1 MLIYRQNLAARG
13 TPRPHSTPDNQD
25 DLPYQRPR
33 KRNRLGRPPK
43 AAPKREWD
51 YVAPILI
58 EVERW
63 LKRTGIAPTQF
74 GKLSVGDPN
83 LVFDLRAGRD
93 PSSKTTA
100 RIRAFMQREA

>member
-13 TPRPHSTPDNQD
+13 APRPYCAPTSPDER
-25 DLPYQRPR
+25 PYTAPR
-33 KRNRLGRPPK
+33 QRNRLGRPPR

-51 YVAPILI
+51 YVAPVLI

-63 LKRTGIAPTQF
+63 LKRTGIAPTRF
-74 GKLSVGDPN
+74 GKLAVGDPN

-93 PSSKTTA
+93 PSSKTAA